1 MTEKLKLAEQILLE
15 SIEYKSGQ
23 LDYRIDNN
31 FLYIWSKD
39 DEDNNY
45 LSLDIVHKFD
55 FYYVVYATIENGKI
69 LILVS

>member
-23 LDYRIDNN
+23 IDYRIDNH
-31 FLYIWSKD
+31 FLYIFDKD
-39 DEDNNY
+39 IAESYY
-45 LSLDIVHKFD
+45 LNLDIVHKFSG
-55 FYYVVYATIENGKI
+55 YVVYATTENGKI